1 MSFRDDRPHPLL
13 SLSHRTVSS
22 LTALS
27 VLALC
32 GLLAIACDRTSG
44 PDYTAGEVYFGRNEY
59 IEYLAGDL
67 PIILSAPHG
76 GTLIP
81 AEIPDRTWGTMSRDL
96 NTEELAR
103 KFAETVHAATGGWP
117 HVVIC
122 RLRRTKLDANRD
134 LEEAAQGN
142 RYAEQAWNEW
152 HRFLRYARKRV
163 ESEWGAGFYI
173 DLHGHGHPIQRLEL
187 GYLLSDSAMNLA
199 DGVLDGSYYVENA
212 SVRELVSRSGRTLS
226 DLLRGPLSL
235 GTLLEERDFPAVPSQ
250 NQPYPAADPY
260 FTGGYN
266 TATHSSRNGGTVSGV
281 QIECNYEGVRDSSTN
296 RAAFAAA
303 LTEAL
308 EVYLEEHF
316 GLVLQPSGFSLA
328 LVGTDSPR

>member
-1 MSFRDDRPHPLL
+1 MDRRYGPTGPARPALRPAPLILAL
-13 SLSHRTVSS
+13 SLF
-22 LTALS
+22 LTAT
-27 VLALC
+27 
-32 GLLAIACDRTSG
+32 GLLAACDEASG

-76 GTLIP
+76 GTLTP
-81 AEIPDRTWGTMSRDL
+81 AEIPDRTWGTTVRDT

-103 KFAETVHAATGGWP
+103 QFAAAVHDATGGWP

-134 LEEAAQGN
+134 LAEAAQGN
-142 RYAEQAWNEW
+142 RYAEQAWQEW
-152 HRFLRYARKRV
+152 HRYLRTARDRV
-163 ESEWGAGFYI
+163 RSEWEAGFYI
-173 DLHGHGHPIQRLEL
+173 DLHGHGHEIPRLEL

-199 DGVLDGSYYVENA
+199 DGILNGPYYVENS
-212 SVRELVSRSGRTLS
+212 SVRELVARSGRTLS
-226 DLLRGPLSL
+226 ELLRGPLSL
-235 GTLLEERDFPAVPSQ
+235 GTLMEERGFPAVPSQ
-250 NQPYPAADPY
+250 SQPSPADNPY

-266 TATHSSRNGGTVSGV
+266 TETHTSRHGGTVSGV
-281 QIECNYEGVRDSSTN
+281 QIECNYTGVRDSVAN
-296 RAAFAAA
+296 RAAFALA

-316 GLVLQPSGFSLA
+316 GITLQSTGLSLSLA
-328 LVGTDSPR
+328 TTDSPR